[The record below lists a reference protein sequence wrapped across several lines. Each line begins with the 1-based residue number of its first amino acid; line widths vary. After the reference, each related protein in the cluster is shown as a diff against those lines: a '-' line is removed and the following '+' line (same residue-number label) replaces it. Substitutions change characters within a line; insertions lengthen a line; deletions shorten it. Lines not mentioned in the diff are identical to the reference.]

1 MMNPMRRDAAVQL
14 ARLESSMRACGDDVS
29 TSRPRWLCQI
39 VPVALVAALALLT
52 GLVPTAG
59 MAQAQAP
66 VPGPGPGQ
74 EDAAV
79 ARGKSS
85 AIREEPRSGTRSASN
100 PASIEVSG
108 QPPDRI
114 AEEVADRNRS
124 AAISAPADRL
134 QLDTSVVTGN
144 RELPKVLYIVPWKKA
159 GLGEPPGRPF
169 NSLLDEVLAPVDRD
183 VFRRE
188 VTYYGVVSGSAD
200 SAARR
205 EAAATR

>member
-1 MMNPMRRDAAVQL
+1 MMNPMRRDAALQW
-14 ARLESSMRACGDDVS
+14 ARLESSMRTCGDDVS
-29 TSRPRWLCQI
+29 TSRHSWLRRI
-39 VPVALVAALALLT
+39 VPVAPVAALALLT

-59 MAQAQAP
+59 MAQAAAP
-66 VPGPGPGQ
+66 GL

-79 ARGKSS
+79 VAGKSS
-85 AIREEPRSGTRSASN
+85 AIREESRSGTRSASN

-108 QPPDRI
+108 QSSDRI
-114 AEEVADRNRS
+114 AEEVADQNHS

-144 RELPKVLYIVPWKKA
+144 RELPKVLYILPWKKA

-188 VTYYGVVSGSAD
+188 VTYYGVVSGSTD
-200 SAARR
+200 SVERR
-205 EAAATR
+205 EAATTE

>member
-1 MMNPMRRDAAVQL
+1 
-14 ARLESSMRACGDDVS
+14 
-29 TSRPRWLCQI
+29 
-39 VPVALVAALALLT
+39 VALVAALALLT
-52 GLVPTAG
+52 GLVSTAG
-59 MAQAQAP
+59 MAPAQAP
-66 VPGPGPGQ
+66 APVPGQ

-85 AIREEPRSGTRSASN
+85 AIRDELRSGTRSASN

-108 QPPDRI
+108 QSSDRI

-200 SAARR
+200 SAVRR
-205 EAAATR
+205 EAAVTR